1 MDYKWVIDKLVNNKY
16 LEDGP
21 KLDKLECKQLL
32 KCISEKTGKTHILI
46 VNVNIDL
53 HEINYDYILDDSDKN
68 DVLIQEWD
76 NRYL

>member
-1 MDYKWVIDKLVNNKY
+1 MIDKLVNNKH

-21 KLDKLECKQLL
+21 KFDKLECKQLL

-53 HEINYDYILDDSDKN
+53 HEINYDYILDESDKN
-68 DVLIQEWD
+68 DVLIQE
-76 NRYL
+76 

>member
-1 MDYKWVIDKLVNNKY
+1 MDYKWVIDKLVNNKH

-21 KLDKLECKQLL
+21 KFDKLECKQLL

-53 HEINYDYILDDSDKN
+53 HEINYDYILDDSDNN

>member
-1 MDYKWVIDKLVNNKY
+1 MDYEWMVDKLVNNNH

-21 KLDKLECKQLL
+21 KLDKLECKKLL
-32 KCISEKTGKTHILI
+32 KYISEKTDLLI

>member
-1 MDYKWVIDKLVNNKY
+1 MDYKWVIDKLVNNKH

-21 KLDKLECKQLL
+21 KFDKLECKQLL
-32 KCISEKTGKTHILI
+32 KCISEKTGKTYILI

>member
-1 MDYKWVIDKLVNNKY
+1 MDYEWIISKLINNKH
-16 LEDGP
+16 LEGGP
-21 KLDKLECKQLL
+21 KLDKLECRQLL
-32 KCISEKTGKTHILI
+32 KCISEKTGKTHLLI

-53 HEINYDYILDDSDKN
+53 HEINYDYILDESDKN

>member
-1 MDYKWVIDKLVNNKY
+1 MDYEWMVDKLVNNNH
-16 LEDGP
+16 LEDGQ
-21 KLDKLECKQLL
+21 KLDNLECKELL
-32 KCISEKTGKTHILI
+32 KHISEKTGKTYLLI

-53 HEINYDYILDDSDKN
+53 HEINYDYILDDSAKN

>member
-1 MDYKWVIDKLVNNKY
+1 MYYEWIISRLINNKH

-21 KLDKLECKQLL
+21 KFDKLECKQLL

>member
-1 MDYKWVIDKLVNNKY
+1 MDYKWVVDKLVNNKH

-21 KLDKLECKQLL
+21 KFDKLECKQLL
-32 KCISEKTGKTHILI
+32 KCISEKTGKTHLLI

-53 HEINYDYILDDSDKN
+53 HEINYDYILDDSNKN

-76 NRYL
+76 NRSL

>member
-1 MDYKWVIDKLVNNKY
+1 M
-16 LEDGP
+16 
-21 KLDKLECKQLL
+21 
-32 KCISEKTGKTHILI
+32 HMLI

-53 HEINYDYILDDSDKN
+53 HEINYDYVLDESDKN

>member
-1 MDYKWVIDKLVNNKY
+1 MDYKWVVDKLVNNKH

-21 KLDKLECKQLL
+21 KFDKLECKQLL

-68 DVLIQEWD
+68 DVLIQE
-76 NRYL
+76 

>member
-1 MDYKWVIDKLVNNKY
+1 MDYEWMVDKLVNNNH
-16 LEDGP
+16 LEDGQ

-32 KCISEKTGKTHILI
+32 KHISEKTGKTHLLI

-53 HEINYDYILDDSDKN
+53 HEINYDYILDNSAKN

>member
-1 MDYKWVIDKLVNNKY
+1 MDYEWIISKLINNKH

-21 KLDKLECKQLL
+21 KHDKLECKQIL

-53 HEINYDYILDDSDKN
+53 HEINYDYILDESDKN

>member
-1 MDYKWVIDKLVNNKY
+1 MIDKLVNNKH

-21 KLDKLECKQLL
+21 KFDKLECKQLL
-32 KCISEKTGKTHILI
+32 KCISEKTGKTYILI

-53 HEINYDYILDDSDKN
+53 HEINYDYILDESAKN

>member
-1 MDYKWVIDKLVNNKY
+1 MDYEWMVDKLVNNNH
-16 LEDGP
+16 LEDGQ
-21 KLDKLECKQLL
+21 KLDKLECEKLL
-32 KCISEKTGKTHILI
+32 KHISEKTGKTHLLI

-53 HEINYDYILDDSDKN
+53 HEINYDYILDENAKN

>member
-1 MDYKWVIDKLVNNKY
+1 MDYKWVIDKLVNNKH

-21 KLDKLECKQLL
+21 KFDKLECKQLL

-53 HEINYDYILDDSDKN
+53 HEINYYYILDDSDKN

>member
-1 MDYKWVIDKLVNNKY
+1 MVDKLVNNKH

-21 KLDKLECKQLL
+21 KFDKLECKQLL

>member
-1 MDYKWVIDKLVNNKY
+1 MIDKLVNNKH

-21 KLDKLECKQLL
+21 KFDKLECKQLL

>member
-1 MDYKWVIDKLVNNKY
+1 MIDKLVNNKH

-21 KLDKLECKQLL
+21 KFDKLECKQLL

-53 HEINYDYILDDSDKN
+53 HEINYDYILDESDKN
-68 DVLIQEWD
+68 DVLIQEWG

>member
-1 MDYKWVIDKLVNNKY
+1 MDYKWVVDKLVNNKY

-32 KCISEKTGKTHILI
+32 KCISEKTGKTHLLI

>member
-1 MDYKWVIDKLVNNKY
+1 MVDKLVNNKH
-16 LEDGP
+16 LEGGP
-21 KLDKLECKQLL
+21 KLDKLECKRIL
-32 KCISEKTGKTHILI
+32 KCISEKTGKTHLLI

>member
-1 MDYKWVIDKLVNNKY
+1 MDYKWMVDRLVNNNH

-21 KLDKLECKQLL
+21 KLDKLKCKQLL
-32 KCISEKTGKTHILI
+32 KHISEKTGKTHLLI

-53 HEINYDYILDDSDKN
+53 HEINYDYILDDSARN

>member
-1 MDYKWVIDKLVNNKY
+1 MDYEWVVDKLVNNNN

-21 KLDKLECKQLL
+21 KLDKLECEKLL
-32 KCISEKTGKTHILI
+32 KHISEKTGKTHLLI

-53 HEINYDYILDDSDKN
+53 HEINYDYILDDSAKN

>member
-1 MDYKWVIDKLVNNKY
+1 MDYKWVVDKLVNNKH

-21 KLDKLECKQLL
+21 KFDKLECKQLL
-32 KCISEKTGKTHILI
+32 KCISEKTGKKHILI

>member
-1 MDYKWVIDKLVNNKY
+1 MDYKWVIDKLVNNKH

-53 HEINYDYILDDSDKN
+53 WSLVKN
-68 DVLIQEWD
+68 L
-76 NRYL
+76 

>member
-1 MDYKWVIDKLVNNKY
+1 MVDRLVNNNH
-16 LEDGP
+16 LEDSL

-32 KCISEKTGKTHILI
+32 KHISEKTSKTHLLI

-53 HEINYDYILDDSDKN
+53 HEINYDYILDKSDKN

>member
-1 MDYKWVIDKLVNNKY
+1 MDYKWVIDKLVNNKH
-16 LEDGP
+16 LEDVP
-21 KLDKLECKQLL
+21 KFDKLECKQLL

>member
-1 MDYKWVIDKLVNNKY
+1 MDYKWVIDKLVNNKH

-21 KLDKLECKQLL
+21 KFDKLECKQLL

-53 HEINYDYILDDSDKN
+53 HEINYDYILEDSDKN

>member
-1 MDYKWVIDKLVNNKY
+1 MVDKLVNNKH

-21 KLDKLECKQLL
+21 KFDKLECKQLL
-32 KCISEKTGKTHILI
+32 KCISEKTGKTHLLI

-53 HEINYDYILDDSDKN
+53 HEINYDYILDDSNKN

>member
-1 MDYKWVIDKLVNNKY
+1 MNYEWIVSKLINSGH

-21 KLDKLECKQLL
+21 VLDKSECKQIL
-32 KCISEKTGKTHILI
+32 KYISEKTGKTYMLI
-46 VNVNIDL
+46 ANVNIDL
-53 HEINYDYILDDSDKN
+53 HEINYDYILDANDKN

>member
-1 MDYKWVIDKLVNNKY
+1 MDYKWVIDKLVNNKH

-21 KLDKLECKQLL
+21 KFDKLECKQLL

-76 NRYL
+76 NSYL

>member
-1 MDYKWVIDKLVNNKY
+1 MVDKLVSNNH

-21 KLDKLECKQLL
+21 THDKLKCKQLL
-32 KCISEKTGKTHILI
+32 KHISEKTGNTHLLI

-53 HEINYDYILDDSDKN
+53 YEINYDYILDDSAKN

>member
-1 MDYKWVIDKLVNNKY
+1 MDCEWMADRLVNNNH

-21 KLDKLECKQLL
+21 KLD
-32 KCISEKTGKTHILI
+32 
-46 VNVNIDL
+46 NIDL
-53 HEINYDYILDDSDKN
+53 HEINYDYILDDSAKN

>member
-1 MDYKWVIDKLVNNKY
+1 MYYEWMVDKLVNNKH
-16 LEDGP
+16 LEGGP
-21 KLDKLECKQLL
+21 KLDKLECKKLL
-32 KCISEKTGKTHILI
+32 NHISEKTSKTHLLI

-53 HEINYDYILDDSDKN
+53 HEINYDYILDESDKN

>member
-1 MDYKWVIDKLVNNKY
+1 MVDELVNNNH
-16 LEDGP
+16 LEGGP

-32 KCISEKTGKTHILI
+32 KHISEKTGKTHLLI

-53 HEINYDYILDDSDKN
+53 REINYDYILDDSAKN

>member
-1 MDYKWVIDKLVNNKY
+1 MYYEWLISRLINNKH

-21 KLDKLECKQLL
+21 KLDKLECKQIL
-32 KCISEKTGKTHILI
+32 KHITEKTGKTYILI

-53 HEINYDYILDDSDKN
+53 HEINYDYILDESTKN